1 MTKLHA
7 NNIVHNDINP
17 SNIMYSPTYQK
28 AVFIDY
34 GFSQILEEDIGKK
47 TYTAFQ
53 GTAGYVSS
61 EMLKLFSVDEKKDYI
76 DLYYNDLVAL

>member
-1 MTKLHA
+1 
-7 NNIVHNDINP
+7 
-17 SNIMYSPTYQK
+17 MYSPTYQK